1 MSEPVS
7 ESSAAQNQSGR
18 ITVGLVTKEW
28 PPAIYGGAGVHVKY
42 LAQSL
47 RSLVHVDVHCFGEPR
62 PDATGYELT
71 ESQAQINPAMQA
83 LVTDA
88 LIASNLSEVDIVHSH
103 TWYANMAGHWAKTM
117 YKIPHVITA
126 HSLEPDRPWKEEQ
139 IGGGYR
145 ISSWAEKTAYE
156 SADAIIAVSQ
166 GMRRDVLAA
175 YPALDPAKVHA
186 ILIGIDTNTYR
197 PTSNP
202 ELLASLG
209 IKGPYA
215 IFVGRITRQKGLAH
229 LLAAWKSVDPKFG
242 LVLCAGSPDEPG
254 IGAEVQA
261 AIEELQATRDNV
273 VWISKMAPQPD
284 VIALLSGAELFVCP
298 SIYEPLGIVNLE
310 AMACESAVLASDVGG
325 IPEVVADG
333 MTGELV
339 HYAGNASE
347 FEAALTAKI
356 NSLMANPDLL
366 RKYGE
371 AGRVRAIDQFSW
383 DSIAQETVALYKSL
397 LNKAK

>member
-1 MSEPVS
+1 MK
-7 ESSAAQNQSGR
+7 
-18 ITVGLVTKEW
+18 VGLVTKEW
-28 PPAIYGGAGVHVKY
+28 PPFIYGGAGVHVKY
-42 LAQSL
+42 LAKSL
-47 RSLVHVDVHCFGEPR
+47 QALVDVDVHCFGEDR
-62 PDATGYELT
+62 PDATTYELSPA
-71 ESQAQINPAMQA
+71 ELQLNPAMQA
-83 LVTDA
+83 LITDA
-88 LIASNLSEVDIVHSH
+88 QIASNLEGVDIVHSH
-103 TWYANMAGHWAKTM
+103 TWYANMAGHFAKVL

-166 GMRRDVLAA
+166 GMRRDVLKA
-175 YPALDPAKVHA
+175 YPSLDPAKVHA
-186 ILIGIDTNTYR
+186 ILNGIDTNTYY
-197 PTSNP
+197 PQANQ
-202 ELLASLG
+202 ELLDSLG

-229 LLAAWKSVDPKFG
+229 LLKAWKEVDPQFG

-261 AIEELQATRDNV
+261 AIEELQAERDNV
-273 VWISKMAPQPD
+273 VWISKMASQAD
-284 VIALLSGAELFVCP
+284 VIALLSSADLFLCP

-310 AMACESAVLASDVGG
+310 AMACETAVLASDVGG

-333 MTGELV
+333 VTGELID
-339 HYAGNASE
+339 YSGNAPE
-347 FEAALTAKI
+347 FEAAFTKKI
-356 NSLMANPDLL
+356 NELMSDRDLL

-383 DSIAQETVALYKSL
+383 DSIAHETVELYKSL
-397 LNKAK
+397 IK

>member
-1 MSEPVS
+1 MK
-7 ESSAAQNQSGR
+7 
-18 ITVGLVTKEW
+18 VGLVTKEW
-28 PPAIYGGAGVHVKY
+28 PPFIYGGAGVHVKY
-42 LAQSL
+42 LAKSL
-47 RSLVHVDVHCFGEPR
+47 QALVDVDVHCFGEDR
-62 PDATGYELT
+62 PDATAYELSPA
-71 ESQAQINPAMQA
+71 ELQLNPAMQA
-83 LVTDA
+83 LITDA
-88 LIASNLSEVDIVHSH
+88 QIASNLEGVDIVHSH
-103 TWYANMAGHWAKTM
+103 TWYANMAGHFAKVL

-166 GMRRDVLAA
+166 GMRRDVLKA
-175 YPALDPAKVHA
+175 YPSLDPAKVHA
-186 ILIGIDTNTYR
+186 ILNGIDTNTYY
-197 PTSNP
+197 PQANP
-202 ELLASLG
+202 ELLDSLG

-229 LLAAWKSVDPKFG
+229 LLKAWKEVDPQFG

-261 AIEELQATRDNV
+261 AIEELQAERDNV
-273 VWISKMAPQPD
+273 VWISKMASQAD
-284 VIALLSGAELFVCP
+284 VIALLSSADLFLCP

-310 AMACESAVLASDVGG
+310 AMACETAVLASDVGG

-333 MTGELV
+333 VTGELID
-339 HYAGNASE
+339 YSGNAPE
-347 FEAALTAKI
+347 FEAAFTKKI
-356 NSLMANPDLL
+356 NELMSDRDLL

-383 DSIAQETVALYKSL
+383 DSIAHETVELYKSL
-397 LNKAK
+397 IK